1 MESEVMTMAAYE
13 SRLRSDELDA
23 LFDAML
29 LLRDRSEC
37 YRFFEDV
44 CTISELKSIAQRFG
58 VAQKLDEGVTYQEIS
73 QQLGA
78 STATISRVNRALAYG
93 AGGYRLLLDRMKR
106 KED

>member
-1 MESEVMTMAAYE
+1 MADYE
-13 SRLRSDELDA
+13 SRLRAPDLDA
-23 LFDAML
+23 LFDAVL

-44 CTISELKSIAQRFG
+44 CTISELKSIAQRFD
-58 VAQKLDEGVTYQEIS
+58 VAKKLDEGATYQEIS

-93 AGGYRLLLDRMKR
+93 AGGYRLLLDRIRTGK
-106 KED
+106 D

>member
-1 MESEVMTMAAYE
+1 MAAYE

-78 STATISRVNRALAYG
+78 STATISRVNRSLAYG

-106 KED
+106 KEE

>member
-1 MESEVMTMAAYE
+1 MADYE
-13 SRLRSDELDA
+13 SRLQAPDLDA

-44 CTISELKSIAQRFG
+44 CTISELKSIAQRFD
-58 VAQKLDEGVTYQEIS
+58 VAKKLDEGVTYQEIS

-93 AGGYRLLLDRMKR
+93 AGGYRLLLDRIRAGK
-106 KED
+106 D

>member
-1 MESEVMTMAAYE
+1 MADYE
-13 SRLRSDELDA
+13 SRLRAPDLDA
-23 LFDAML
+23 LFDAVL

-44 CTISELKSIAQRFG
+44 CTISELKSIAQRFD
-58 VAQKLDEGVTYQEIS
+58 VAKKLDEGVTYQEIS

-93 AGGYRLLLDRMKR
+93 AGGYRLLLDRIR
-106 KED
+106 AGGD

>member
-1 MESEVMTMAAYE
+1 MADYE
-13 SRLRSDELDA
+13 SRLRAPDLDA
-23 LFDAML
+23 LFDAVL

-44 CTISELKSIAQRFG
+44 CTISELKSIAQRFD
-58 VAQKLDEGVTYQEIS
+58 VARKLDEGVTYQEIS

-93 AGGYRLLLDRMKR
+93 AGGYRLLLDRIRAGK
-106 KED
+106 D

>member
-1 MESEVMTMAAYE
+1 MEEYH
-13 SRLRSDELDA
+13 SRLQASDLDA
-23 LFDAML
+23 LFDAVL
-29 LLRDRSEC
+29 LLQDRTEC

-44 CTISELKSIAQRFG
+44 CTIAELKSMAQRFD

-78 STATISRVNRALAYG
+78 STATISRVNRALSYG
-93 AGGYRLLLDRMKR
+93 AGGYRLLLDRLSEQK

>member
-1 MESEVMTMAAYE
+1 MADYE
-13 SRLRSDELDA
+13 SRLRAPDLDA

-44 CTISELKSIAQRFG
+44 CTISELKSIAQRFD
-58 VAQKLDEGVTYQEIS
+58 VARKLDEGVTYQEIS

-93 AGGYRLLLDRMKR
+93 AGGYRLLLDRIR
-106 KED
+106 AGGD

>member
-1 MESEVMTMAAYE
+1 MADYE
-13 SRLRSDELDA
+13 SRLQAPDLDA
-23 LFDAML
+23 LFDAVL

-44 CTISELKSIAQRFG
+44 CTISELKSIAQRFD
-58 VAQKLDEGVTYQEIS
+58 VAKKLDEGVTYQEIS

-93 AGGYRLLLDRMKR
+93 AGGYRLLLDRIRAGK
-106 KED
+106 D

>member
-1 MESEVMTMAAYE
+1 MADYE
-13 SRLRSDELDA
+13 SRLRAPDLDA
-23 LFDAML
+23 LFDAVL

-44 CTISELKSIAQRFG
+44 CTISELKSIAQRFD
-58 VAQKLDEGVTYQEIS
+58 VARKLDEGVTYQEIS

-93 AGGYRLLLDRMKR
+93 AGGYRLLLDRIRTGK
-106 KED
+106 D

>member
-1 MESEVMTMAAYE
+1 MKHIADYE
-13 SRLRSDELDA
+13 SRLRAPDLDA
-23 LFDAML
+23 LFDAVL

-44 CTISELKSIAQRFG
+44 CTISELKSIAQRFD
-58 VAQKLDEGVTYQEIS
+58 VAKKLDEGVTYQEIS

-93 AGGYRLLLDRMKR
+93 AGGYRLLLDRIRAGK
-106 KED
+106 D

>member
-1 MESEVMTMAAYE
+1 MADYE
-13 SRLRSDELDA
+13 SRLRAPDLDA
-23 LFDAML
+23 LFDSVL

-44 CTISELKSIAQRFG
+44 CTISELKSIAQRFD
-58 VAQKLDEGVTYQEIS
+58 VAKKLDEGVTYQEIS

-93 AGGYRLLLDRMKR
+93 AGGYRLLLDRIRTGK
-106 KED
+106 D

>member
-1 MESEVMTMAAYE
+1 MADYE
-13 SRLRSDELDA
+13 SRLRAPDLDA
-23 LFDAML
+23 LFDAVL

-44 CTISELKSIAQRFG
+44 CTISELKSIAQRFD
-58 VAQKLDEGVTYQEIS
+58 VAKKLDEGVTYQEIS

-93 AGGYRLLLDRMKR
+93 AGGYRLLLDRIRTGK
-106 KED
+106 D

>member
-1 MESEVMTMAAYE
+1 MADYE
-13 SRLRSDELDA
+13 SRLRAPDLDA
-23 LFDAML
+23 WFDAVL

-44 CTISELKSIAQRFG
+44 CTISELKSIAQRFD
-58 VAQKLDEGVTYQEIS
+58 VAKKLDEGVTYQEIS

-93 AGGYRLLLDRMKR
+93 AGGYRLLLDRIRTGK
-106 KED
+106 D

>member
-1 MESEVMTMAAYE
+1 MAGYE
-13 SRLRSDELDA
+13 SRLRAPDLDA
-23 LFDAML
+23 LFDAVL

-44 CTISELKSIAQRFG
+44 CTISELKSIAQRFD
-58 VAQKLDEGVTYQEIS
+58 VAKKLDEGVTYQEIS

-93 AGGYRLLLDRMKR
+93 AGGYRLLLDRIRAGK
-106 KED
+106 D

>member
-1 MESEVMTMAAYE
+1 MADYE
-13 SRLRSDELDA
+13 SRLQAPDLDA

-44 CTISELKSIAQRFG
+44 CTISELKSIAQRFD
-58 VAQKLDEGVTYQEIS
+58 VAKKLDEGVTYQEIS

-93 AGGYRLLLDRMKR
+93 AGGYRLLLDRIRTGK
-106 KED
+106 D

>member
-1 MESEVMTMAAYE
+1 MADYE
-13 SRLRSDELDA
+13 SRLRAPDLDA

-44 CTISELKSIAQRFG
+44 CTISELKSIAQRFD
-58 VAQKLDEGVTYQEIS
+58 VAKKLDEGVTYQEIS

-93 AGGYRLLLDRMKR
+93 AGGYRLLLDRIRTGK
-106 KED
+106 D

>member
-1 MESEVMTMAAYE
+1 MADYE
-13 SRLRSDELDA
+13 SRLRAPDLDA

-44 CTISELKSIAQRFG
+44 CTISELKSIAQRFD
-58 VAQKLDEGVTYQEIS
+58 VARKLDEGVTYQEIS

-93 AGGYRLLLDRMKR
+93 AGGYRLLLDRIRTGK
-106 KED
+106 D

>member
-1 MESEVMTMAAYE
+1 MADYE
-13 SRLRSDELDA
+13 SRLRAPDLDA
-23 LFDAML
+23 LFDAVL

-44 CTISELKSIAQRFG
+44 CTISELKSIAQRFD
-58 VAQKLDEGVTYQEIS
+58 VAKKLDEGVTHQEIS

-93 AGGYRLLLDRMKR
+93 AGGYRLLLDRIRAGK
-106 KED
+106 D

>member
-1 MESEVMTMAAYE
+1 MADYE
-13 SRLRSDELDA
+13 SRLQAPDLDA

-44 CTISELKSIAQRFG
+44 CTISELKSIAQRFD
-58 VAQKLDEGVTYQEIS
+58 VARKLDEGVTYQEIS

-93 AGGYRLLLDRMKR
+93 AGGYRLLLDRIR
-106 KED
+106 AGGD